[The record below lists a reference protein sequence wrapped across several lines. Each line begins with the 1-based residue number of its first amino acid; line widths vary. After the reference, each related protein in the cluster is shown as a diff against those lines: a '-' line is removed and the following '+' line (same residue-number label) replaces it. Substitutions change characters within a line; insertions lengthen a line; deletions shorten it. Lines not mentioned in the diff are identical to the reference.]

1 MISIWMGFVFF
12 WIDWG
17 FGGLVHCTLASSR
30 GRYGVDWMDR
40 LDRKLLARFSG
51 IAFLYTWMAGKGH
64 DGIEGWIGWRDWEGS
79 RLQSLGQDEREERE
93 SNTRTMASASTTSES
108 TAQLNRSS

>member
-1 MISIWMGFVFF
+1 
-12 WIDWG
+12 
-17 FGGLVHCTLASSR
+17 
-30 GRYGVDWMDR
+30 MDR
-40 LDRKLLARFSG
+40 LDRKPLARFSG
-51 IAFLYTWMAGKGH
+51 IAFLYTWMAGRGH
-64 DGIEGWIGWRDWEGS
+64 GGIEGWIGWRDWEGS